1 MKVLQV
7 ISSTNIGSGIANVVM
22 NYYRNIDREQVQFDF
37 LIFWEAPV
45 NYNKE
50 IESLGG
56 RVYYFTKP
64 GLTTYFKAKKELR
77 NFFAEHK
84 GEYDIVHC
92 HEILVAKPVFEAA
105 RKQGGVKVCISH
117 SHNSRLADSF
127 VKKVRNRIAVL
138 GLAKK
143 SDYCFACSKP
153 AAENA
158 FGKAILKSS
167 KYKFIYNAVNLAR
180 FSYSEESRKEI
191 REEFQIEDKIV
202 FCNVGRFCYQKNQ
215 IFAVRVLQAA
225 LSQGKDAVLMLVG
238 KGEDEQQLKD
248 YVRSCDIEG
257 KVIFTGARNDVD
269 KILCAADVLVFP
281 SRYEGL
287 PVVMVEAQATGLPVL
302 YSDTVTD
309 EAAVLPGSVKMPLK
323 EEKKWAEAA
332 CSLAGGCEDRK
343 SALSA
348 VENAGF
354 GIDRAAAKLS
364 ETYKEICR

>member
-22 NYYRNIDREQVQFDF
+22 NYYRNIDRKQVQFDF

-105 RKQGGVKVCISH
+105 RKQGDVKVCISH

-143 SDYCFACSKP
+143 SDYCFACSSQ
-153 AAENA
+153 AAISA
-158 FGKAILKSS
+158 FGKSITKNKKYHYITNAIN
-167 KYKFIYNAVNLAR
+167 FER
-180 FSYSEESRKEI
+180 FQFSEEGRVKVRKEFGI
-191 REEFQIEDKIV
+191 THEKIL
-202 FCNVGRFCYQKNQ
+202 CNVGRLSLQKNQ
-215 IFAVRVLQAA
+215 SYLLKILAGLVKRDENIRL
-225 LSQGKDAVLMLVG
+225 LLVG
-238 KGEDEQQLKD
+238 DGELRKDLENIVIKNALEKYVIFTASRRDIGDILSASDVFVFPSLYEGLGLVLIEAQINGLKCVANETLPKEAFIND
-248 YVRSCDIEG
+248 NVIGLKLNDIETWINTIYNVLKKGYDREEIILNTTNSGFSIG
-257 KVIFTGARNDVD
+257 KVIKSIETIYKKIVD
-269 KILCAADVLVFP
+269 
-281 SRYEGL
+281 
-287 PVVMVEAQATGLPVL
+287 
-302 YSDTVTD
+302 
-309 EAAVLPGSVKMPLK
+309 
-323 EEKKWAEAA
+323 
-332 CSLAGGCEDRK
+332 
-343 SALSA
+343 
-348 VENAGF
+348 
-354 GIDRAAAKLS
+354 
-364 ETYKEICR
+364 